1 MLSVWNGKHTEIYAV
16 PGFRSISMK
25 STRFSFGSAAAFLGA
40 LLIVVSLSFSLASC
54 KTADDDNPLPQ
65 GVEELSSDSPL
76 IGKWK
81 DSYGSI
87 YEISQTEFSNYG
99 YGYDAYA
106 GNNLVISITSN
117 DFSSG
122 YIYIQYTKAYCAE
135 HSNLEEYKYT
145 YDNDSPDVGKW
156 YAISYKSLTASSIKI
171 SGAYKKGG
179 ETSTETLEEA
189 MAEFTIE
196 NGYFSTY
203 SECVKISN

>member
-1 MLSVWNGKHTEIYAV
+1 MNLL
-16 PGFRSISMK
+16 
-25 STRFSFGSAAAFLGA
+25 FSLRRTKFSAILLFL
-40 LLIVVSLSFSLASC
+40 SLSIFLASC
-54 KTADDDNPLPQ
+54 KPEPDPETLLPQ
-65 GVEELSSDSPL
+65 RIEELSTDSPL
-76 IGKWK
+76 IGKWQ
-81 DSYGSI
+81 DSFYSI
-87 YEISQTEFSNYG
+87 YEISQNEFSNYG
-99 YGYDAYA
+99 DGYNSYA
-106 GNNLVISITSN
+106 GNNLVISKTSEN
-117 DFSSG
+117 SG

-135 HSNLEEYKYT
+135 HST

-203 SECVKISN
+203 SDCTKLSN

>member
-1 MLSVWNGKHTEIYAV
+1 MPSVWNGKHTEIYAV

-65 GVEELSSDSPL
+65 GIEELSADSPL

-99 YGYDAYA
+99 ENYNSYA
-106 GNNLVISITSN
+106 GKNLVISKSTDN
-117 DFSSG
+117 SG

-156 YAISYKSLTASSIKI
+156 YAISYKSLTASSIQI
-171 SGAYKKGG
+171 SGAYKDGG

-203 SECVKISN
+203 SECVKISD

>member
-25 STRFSFGSAAAFLGA
+25 STRFSFGSIAAFLGA

-65 GVEELSSDSPL
+65 GIEELSADSPL

-99 YGYDAYA
+99 ENYNSYA
-106 GNNLVISITSN
+106 GKNLVISKSTDN
-117 DFSSG
+117 SG
-122 YIYIQYTKAYCAE
+122 YIYIQYTRAAEKNGNYTTDKTKA
-135 HSNLEEYKYT
+135 
-145 YDNDSPDVGKW
+145 PDVGKW
-156 YAISYKSLTASSIKI
+156 YSISFKELTNSSIKL
-171 SGAYKKGG
+171 SGAYG
-179 ETSTETLEEA
+179 EKTSTETLEEA
-189 MAEFTIE
+189 ITEFTIE
-196 NGYFSTY
+196 NGYFANY
-203 SECVKISN
+203 SDCTKLSN

>member
-1 MLSVWNGKHTEIYAV
+1 MPSVWNGKHTEIYAV

-54 KTADDDNPLPQ
+54 KTDDNND
-65 GVEELSSDSPL
+65 DSLTSGIAL

-81 DSYGSI
+81 DSYDST
-87 YEISQTEFSNYG
+87 YEISQNEFSNYG

-156 YAISYKSLTASSIKI
+156 YAISYKELKENSIQL
-171 SGAYKKGG
+171 SGAYKYEGK
-179 ETSTETLEEA
+179 TSTETLEEA
-189 MAEFTIE
+189 ITEFTID
-196 NGYFSTY
+196 NGYFGIY
-203 SECVKISN
+203 SDCTKLSN

>member
-1 MLSVWNGKHTEIYAV
+1 MPSVWNGKHTEIYAV

-25 STRFSFGSAAAFLGA
+25 STRFSFGSAATFLGA

-54 KTADDDNPLPQ
+54 KTDDNND
-65 GVEELSSDSPL
+65 DSLTSGIAL

-81 DSYGSI
+81 DSYDST
-87 YEISQTEFSNYG
+87 YEISQNEFSNYSDT
-99 YGYDAYA
+99 YDSYA
-106 GNNLVISITSN
+106 GNNLVISKTSEN
-117 DFSSG
+117 SG
-122 YIYIQYTKAYCAE
+122 YIYIQYTKAYCAK

-156 YAISYKSLTASSIKI
+156 YAISYKSLTASSIQI
-171 SGAYKKGG
+171 SGAYKDGG

-203 SECVKISN
+203 SECTKLSN

>member
-1 MLSVWNGKHTEIYAV
+1 MNLL
-16 PGFRSISMK
+16 
-25 STRFSFGSAAAFLGA
+25 FSLRRTKFSAI
-40 LLIVVSLSFSLASC
+40 LLLLSLSIFLASC
-54 KTADDDNPLPQ
+54 KPEPDPETLLPQ
-65 GVEELSSDSPL
+65 RIEELSTDSPL
-76 IGKWK
+76 IGKWQ
-81 DSYGSI
+81 DSSYSI
-87 YEISQTEFSNYG
+87 YEISQNEFSNYG

-135 HSNLEEYKYT
+135 HSNREEYKYT

-203 SECVKISN
+203 SECTKLSN

>member
-1 MLSVWNGKHTEIYAV
+1 
-16 PGFRSISMK
+16 MK
-25 STRFSFGSAAAFLGA
+25 STRFSFGSAATFLGT
-40 LLIVVSLSFSLASC
+40 LLVVVSLSFSLASC
-54 KTADDDNPLPQ
+54 KTDDNND
-65 GVEELSSDSPL
+65 DSLTSGIAL

-81 DSYGSI
+81 DSYDST
-87 YEISQTEFSNYG
+87 YEISQNEFSNYG

-135 HSNLEEYKYT
+135 HST

-171 SGAYKKGG
+171 SGAYKDGG

-203 SECVKISN
+203 SECVKLSN

>member
-1 MLSVWNGKHTEIYAV
+1 MNLL
-16 PGFRSISMK
+16 
-25 STRFSFGSAAAFLGA
+25 FSLRRTKFSAILLFL
-40 LLIVVSLSFSLASC
+40 SLSIFLASC
-54 KTADDDNPLPQ
+54 KPEPDPETLLPQ
-65 GVEELSSDSPL
+65 GIEELSTDSPL
-76 IGKWK
+76 IGKWQ
-81 DSYGSI
+81 DSFYSI
-87 YEISQTEFSNYG
+87 YEISQNEFSNYG
-99 YGYDAYA
+99 DGYNSYA
-106 GNNLVISITSN
+106 GNNLVISKTSEN
-117 DFSSG
+117 SG

-135 HSNLEEYKYT
+135 HST

-203 SECVKISN
+203 SDCTKLSN

>member
-25 STRFSFGSAAAFLGA
+25 STRFSFGSVAAFLGA

-65 GVEELSSDSPL
+65 GVEELSADSPL

-99 YGYDAYA
+99 ENYNSYA
-106 GNNLVISITSN
+106 GKNLVISKSTDN
-117 DFSSG
+117 SG
-122 YIYIQYTKAYCAE
+122 YIYIQYTRAAEKNGNYTTDKTKA
-135 HSNLEEYKYT
+135 
-145 YDNDSPDVGKW
+145 PDVGKW
-156 YAISYKSLTASSIKI
+156 YAISFKELTNSSIKL
-171 SGAYKKGG
+171 SGAYG
-179 ETSTETLEEA
+179 EKTSTETLEEA
-189 MAEFTIE
+189 ITEFTIE
-196 NGYFSTY
+196 NGYFASY
-203 SECVKISN
+203 SDCTKLSN

>member
-1 MLSVWNGKHTEIYAV
+1 
-16 PGFRSISMK
+16 MK

-81 DSYGSI
+81 DSYDSI

-99 YGYDAYA
+99 ENYNSYA
-106 GNNLVISITSN
+106 GKNLVISKSTDN
-117 DFSSG
+117 SG
-122 YIYIQYTKAYCAE
+122 YIYIQYTRAADKNWNYTTDKTKA
-135 HSNLEEYKYT
+135 
-145 YDNDSPDVGKW
+145 PDVGKW
-156 YAISYKSLTASSIKI
+156 YAISFKDLTNSSIKL
-171 SGAYKKGG
+171 SGAYG
-179 ETSTETLEEA
+179 EKTSTETLEEA

-196 NGYFSTY
+196 NGYFALY
-203 SECVKISN
+203 SDCTKLSN

>member
-1 MLSVWNGKHTEIYAV
+1 
-16 PGFRSISMK
+16 MK
-25 STRFSFGSAAAFLGA
+25 STRFSFGSAATFLGA
-40 LLIVVSLSFSLASC
+40 LLIVVSLSFSLVSC
-54 KTADDDNPLPQ
+54 KTDDNND
-65 GVEELSSDSPL
+65 DSLTSGIAL

-81 DSYGSI
+81 DSYDST
-87 YEISQTEFSNYG
+87 YEISQNEFSNYG

-122 YIYIQYTKAYCAE
+122 YIYIQYTKAYCAK
-135 HSNLEEYKYT
+135 HST

-203 SECVKISN
+203 SDCTKLSN

>member
-1 MLSVWNGKHTEIYAV
+1 
-16 PGFRSISMK
+16 MK

-54 KTADDDNPLPQ
+54 KTDDNNDDSLTS
-65 GVEELSSDSPL
+65 GIEELSKDSPL
-76 IGKWK
+76 IGKWQ
-81 DSYGSI
+81 DSSYSI
-87 YEISQTEFSNYG
+87 YEISQNEFSNYG
-99 YGYDAYA
+99 DNYLSYA
-106 GNNLVISITSN
+106 GNNLVISKTSEN
-117 DFSSG
+117 SG
-122 YIYIQYTKAYCAE
+122 YIYIQYTKAYCAK
-135 HSNLEEYKYT
+135 HST

-171 SGAYKKGG
+171 SGAYKDGG

-203 SECVKISN
+203 SECVKFSD

>member
-25 STRFSFGSAAAFLGA
+25 STRFSFGSVAAFLGA

-65 GVEELSSDSPL
+65 GIEELSADSPL
-76 IGKWK
+76 IGKWQ

-87 YEISQTEFSNYG
+87 YEISQTKFSNYG
-99 YGYDAYA
+99 ESYESYA
-106 GNNLVISITSN
+106 GNNLVISKSTDN
-117 DFSSG
+117 SG

-156 YAISYKSLTASSIKI
+156 YAISYKSLTASSIQI

-203 SECVKISN
+203 SECVKLSN

>member
-1 MLSVWNGKHTEIYAV
+1 MERQTYWNLRS

-25 STRFSFGSAAAFLGA
+25 STRFSFGSAATFLGA

-54 KTADDDNPLPQ
+54 KTDDNDDDSLTSRI
-65 GVEELSSDSPL
+65 EELSSDSPL

-81 DSYGSI
+81 DSYDST
-87 YEISQTEFSNYG
+87 YEISQNEFSNYG
-99 YGYDAYA
+99 YGYDSYA

-135 HSNLEEYKYT
+135 HSNLEDKYI

-203 SECVKISN
+203 SECVKLSN

>member
-1 MLSVWNGKHTEIYAV
+1 MPSVWNGKHTEIYAV

-25 STRFSFGSAAAFLGA
+25 STRFSFGSAATFLGA

-54 KTADDDNPLPQ
+54 KTDDNNDDSLTS
-65 GVEELSSDSPL
+65 GIEELSKDSPL
-76 IGKWK
+76 IGKWQ
-81 DSYGSI
+81 DSSYSI
-87 YEISQTEFSNYG
+87 YEISQNEFSNYG
-99 YGYDAYA
+99 DNYLSYA
-106 GNNLVISITSN
+106 GNNLVISKTSEN
-117 DFSSG
+117 SG

-156 YAISYKSLTASSIKI
+156 YAISYKSLTASSIQI

-203 SECVKISN
+203 SECVKISD